1 MREIARREDYAARE
15 KPPTRQSDAP
25 PVESTQS
32 MESGELE
39 RSELRHA

>member
-1 MREIARREDYAARE
+1 MRAIAKREGHAARE
-15 KPPTRQSDAP
+15 KPPTQQSDAL
-25 PVESTQS
+25 PVESTRS